1 MASYRVEIRK
11 SVLRELRRLDTRMLP
26 AIIAALDAL
35 AVEPRPLG
43 VKKLVG
49 SKSTYRIRVGDYR
62 IIYEINDGTLMV
74 TVVRAAHRKD
84 AY

>member
-62 IIYEINDGTLMV
+62 IIYEINDGTLTV